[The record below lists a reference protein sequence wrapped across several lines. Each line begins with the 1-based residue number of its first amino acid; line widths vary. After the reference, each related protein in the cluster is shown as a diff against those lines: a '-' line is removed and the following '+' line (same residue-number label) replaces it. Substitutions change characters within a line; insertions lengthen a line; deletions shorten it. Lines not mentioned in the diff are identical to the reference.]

1 MAHSLILKLEQF
13 TRLSSED
20 RRALHHAASLQQRR
34 LGPRH
39 DIIHEGDRPEFV
51 NLILDG
57 WACRY
62 KTLEDGR
69 RQITAF
75 FVPGDICDLKVFILR
90 EMDHS
95 IGTLSPVLL
104 AEIPRDVVLDLTE
117 GSSRLARALWWS
129 TLVSEAIEREWVVNL
144 GQRSATE
151 RVAHLFCELFL
162 RLRAVGRTSG
172 NSCELPVTQAELADT
187 LGLSTVHVNRTLQDL
202 RAENLIIL
210 RGKVLT
216 IPDLDALQRAAM
228 FNPNYLHLQREGAH
242 LDANEG

>member
-1 MAHSLILKLEQF
+1 
-13 TRLSSED
+13 
-20 RRALHHAASLQQRR
+20 
-34 LGPRH
+34 
-39 DIIHEGDRPEFV
+39 
-51 NLILDG
+51 
-57 WACRY
+57 
-62 KTLEDGR
+62 
-69 RQITAF
+69 
-75 FVPGDICDLKVFILR
+75 
-90 EMDHS
+90 
-95 IGTLSPVLL
+95 
-104 AEIPRDVVLDLTE
+104 
-117 GSSRLARALWWS
+117 
-129 TLVSEAIEREWVVNL
+129 
-144 GQRSATE
+144 
-151 RVAHLFCELFL
+151 VAHLFCELFL

>member
-1 MAHSLILKLEQF
+1 LCWPGLTGAAALAHPNGPMAHPLILKLEQF

-20 RRALHHAASLQQRR
+20 RRALNHAASLQQRR

-144 GQRSATE
+144 GQRSAT
-151 RVAHLFCELFL
+151 
-162 RLRAVGRTSG
+162 
-172 NSCELPVTQAELADT
+172 
-187 LGLSTVHVNRTLQDL
+187 
-202 RAENLIIL
+202 
-210 RGKVLT
+210 
-216 IPDLDALQRAAM
+216 
-228 FNPNYLHLQREGAH
+228 
-242 LDANEG
+242 